1 MTTTTEQDEPINILI
16 VEDNSLN
23 LQVLTD
29 FLGGNNYNFLIAQE
43 GNRAISIA
51 RRRKP
56 DLILLDINLPGM
68 NGFEICK
75 ILKADTE
82 TQDIPII
89 FISAL
94 NQIENKV
101 NGFKVGGTDYIVKPF
116 QKEEVIVRVD
126 SQIKL
131 HQLNKQLRRNYLD
144 LAVTN
149 EELSVKSNELHHLN
163 TNLEALVEERTEELS
178 GALRSLQAS
187 QSLIEQKNKELQQ
200 TIDQLLRTRAG
211 KKATTIVL
219 VVSFSIFLVEEILEN
234 IFQNFAQ
241 SNFYLLLSFKFLLLL
256 LLKPIELVLESTMI
270 KRSHNNITN
279 KIAYEGG
286 SQHTN
291 R

>member
-1 MTTTTEQDEPINILI
+1 MTTTNEQDEPINILI

-75 ILKADTE
+75 ILKADPE

-131 HQLNKQLRRNYLD
+131 YQLNKQLRRNYED
-144 LAVTN
+144 LAVSN

-187 QSLIEQKNKELQQ
+187 QSLIEHKNKELQQ

-211 KKATTIVL
+211 KRATTIVL

-256 LLKPIELVLESTMI
+256 LLKPIELILESTMI
-270 KRSHNNITN
+270 KRSHNNITS

-286 SQHTN
+286 SEHTDS
-291 R
+291 

>member
-1 MTTTTEQDEPINILI
+1 MTEQEEPVNILI

-51 RRRKP
+51 RRRHP

-75 ILKADTE
+75 ILKADAE
-82 TQDIPII
+82 TKDIPII

-131 HQLNKQLRRNYLD
+131 HLLNKELRKNYED
-144 LAVTN
+144 IASKN
-149 EELSVKSNELHHLN
+149 EELSQKSIQLYDLN

-178 GALRSLQAS
+178 GALRSVQTS
-187 QSLIEQKNKELQQ
+187 QGLIAQKNKELQS
-200 TIDQLLRTRAG
+200 TIDQLSRTKAS

-219 VVSFSIFLVEEILEN
+219 MVSFSAFVLEEILEN
-234 IFQNFAQ
+234 IFSDFAQ
-241 SNFYLLLSFKFLLLL
+241 NQFYLLISFKFLLLL
-256 LLKPIELVLESTMI
+256 LIKPVEMVLEGYII
-270 KRSHNNITN
+270 KQSSKPVIEQPN
-279 KIAYEGG
+279 G
-286 SQHTN
+286 SFGN
-291 R
+291 

>member
-1 MTTTTEQDEPINILI
+1 MTEQATEELIHILI

-51 RRRKP
+51 RRRHP

-75 ILKADTE
+75 ILKADPE
-82 TQDIPII
+82 TRDIPII

-131 HQLNKQLRRNYLD
+131 HQLNKELRKNYED
-144 LAVTN
+144 LATKN
-149 EELSVKSNELHHLN
+149 EELSVKSGELYHLN
-163 TNLEALVEERTEELS
+163 ANLEALVSKRTEELT
-178 GALRSLQAS
+178 GALDHLRAS
-187 QSLIEQKNKELQQ
+187 QVLVEQKNKELQL

-219 VVSFSIFLVEEILEN
+219 VVSISAFMLEEILEN
-234 IFQNFAQ
+234 IFSNFAQ
-241 SNFYLLLSFKFLLLL
+241 SNFYLLISLKLMLLL
-256 LLKPIELVLESTMI
+256 LLKPIELLLETYI
-270 KRSHNNITN
+270 LKRPMTQQPKPPLKDDDN
-279 KIAYEGG
+279 
-286 SQHTN
+286 
-291 R
+291 